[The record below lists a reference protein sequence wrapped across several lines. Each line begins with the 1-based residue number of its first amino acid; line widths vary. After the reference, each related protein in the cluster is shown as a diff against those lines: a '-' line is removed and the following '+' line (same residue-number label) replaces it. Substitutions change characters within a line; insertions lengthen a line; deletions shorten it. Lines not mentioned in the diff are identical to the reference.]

1 MISHVSA
8 RPGTEVQILQILRLL
23 RAGAAPRVVGA

>member
-8 RPGTEVQILQILRLL
+8 RPDAEVQILQILRLL
-23 RAGAAPRVVGA
+23 RAAPQVVGA